1 MKIILLK
8 ILWSAIVVAGVGFAL
23 KFLNER
29 LVAYYHDKPH
39 LAFRRQLIQVGAF
52 MLALLLILLF
62 VPISDT
68 TRGQLLSLYGII
80 VSATIAL
87 SSTTLVGNVM
97 AGLMLRMV
105 GNIKPG
111 DYVRVGEY
119 FGRISEMDL
128 LHTEIQTEER
138 DLTTL
143 PNLYLV
149 QNPVRVMQSSGT
161 ILSVQV
167 GLGYDVPRTRVE
179 ALLLEAATATG
190 LEKPFVQIVE
200 LGDYAVTYKVAG
212 LLVEANKLIAKR
224 RELRA
229 HTIDHLHQDGIE
241 IASPTLMST
250 RAFDKKDSFTPPI
263 RTSAEKSNDESN
275 SHEPDAL
282 VFDKAAK
289 AESVSKLKEKLSE
302 LEARHKE
309 CAEVAESN
317 TDAAKAEAALKECES
332 LQNRIDRLKR
342 AIDQRET
349 QISSS

>member
-1 MKIILLK
+1 MKIVLLK
-8 ILWSAIVVAGVGFAL
+8 LLWSAIVVAGVGFAL

-29 LVAYYHDKPH
+29 LVAYYDDKPH
-39 LAFRRQLIQVGAF
+39 LAFRRQLIQVGAV

-111 DYVRVGEY
+111 DYVRVGDY

-161 ILSVQV
+161 ILSVEV
-167 GLGYDVPRTRVE
+167 GLGYDLPRTRIE
-179 ALLLEAATATG
+179 KLLLEAAAATG

-229 HTIDHLHQDGIE
+229 HTIDYLHEDGIE

-250 RAFDKKDSFTPPI
+250 RAFDKADSFTPP
-263 RTSAEKSNDESN
+263 KSKHSDKSDADND

-282 VFDKAAK
+282 VFDKATK
-289 AESVSKLKEKLSE
+289 AESVAKLKEKLGE
-302 LEARHKE
+302 LETRYKE
-309 CAEVAESN
+309 CAAIAETN
-317 TDAAKAEAALKECES
+317 TDEAKAEAATKECES

-342 AIDQRET
+342 AIDQRES
-349 QISSS
+349 QISAS